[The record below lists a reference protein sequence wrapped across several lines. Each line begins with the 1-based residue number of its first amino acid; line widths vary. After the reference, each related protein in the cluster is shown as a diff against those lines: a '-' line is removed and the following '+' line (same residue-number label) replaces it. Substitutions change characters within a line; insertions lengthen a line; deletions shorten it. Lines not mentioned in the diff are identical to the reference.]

1 MASAQ
6 FQNFKDTLAK
16 VFMLDHAELD
26 FGIYRIMNQ
35 KRKEIEDYL
44 NNTLAAEVKQVL
56 EDNMG
61 SRVNELRT
69 QLRDA
74 ENNARSLGIDPN
86 NVPSIQTLKQQIA
99 TEGSPEDMENEVYS
113 HLSTFFRRYYDGGD
127 FISQRRYKKDV
138 YAIPYEGEE
147 VKLHWANADQYYI
160 KTSEYFRTYNF
171 KLSDGKLVEFTLKE
185 ASTEQNNNQ
194 NVNGMERRFAIYA
207 ECPVEVEGNVLHINF
222 TYELMP
228 KVTKQKDLLSV
239 AYEVAKP
246 LIPAEFAEVFSEHP
260 TDGNANRTLLEKHLT
275 DYVARNTF
283 DYFIHKDLKEF
294 LSRELD
300 FFIKNEVLFIDDI
313 NAKDEKEF
321 TQHLTVI
328 KALKVIGTKII
339 EFLSQIEN
347 FQKKL
352 WLKKKFVT
360 DCNWCITLDR
370 IDEELYEEIAAND
383 KQREEW
389 VKLFAID
396 EIRETPGDLMNPAKC
411 GYSNPLTVQFL
422 KENPYLLIDTAFF
435 SDAFKKK
442 LLATIDNIDEQCNGT
457 MINSE
462 NFQALNLLQEKCC
475 DTIKCIYIDPPYNA
489 KSSEILYKNTY
500 KHSSWLS
507 LMENRLQKGKFL
519 LNKKGVHITAI
530 DEVESNKLGILLKQV
545 MPQFDGMAC
554 VTAIINPSG
563 QQGKNFSTNGEN
575 LYFQY
580 YDLPNMLNKE
590 QRSEEDADVRN
601 FMNGA
606 VGEGGN
612 YLRETGK
619 NCFYP
624 IRVINNKVVGFGDV
638 CPDDFHP
645 GQRNVHNGDILEIYP
660 IDNDGVERKW
670 LFERGTV
677 EDIID
682 DLSVKERRNGEF
694 EIIRTKSRINFKTV
708 WTDNKY
714 SAKEY
719 GTNLLTKM
727 FGSGKANFS
736 FPKSLWAVYDCI
748 NIACNKDTKATIL
761 DYFAG
766 SGTTG
771 HAVIQLNRVDEGNRK
786 YLLIEMGDYFNTVT
800 KPRIQKAI
808 YSKDWNAGKPI
819 SREGISQ
826 CFKYMRLESYEDTLN
841 NLVAKTPAND
851 IFAGS
856 DQYKESYLLGY
867 MLDMETKDSLF
878 NSKWFEHP
886 FDVKLKVTKNNELIE
901 QKIDIVE
908 TFNYLIGLNVETMQW
923 PREGICIVEGK
934 TRKGEKTLV
943 IWRDVEKIS
952 NEKLEDIFT
961 RLDFSTKDSE
971 FDRIYING
979 DNNLQNLRT
988 DESHWKVLLTEE
1000 EFEKA
1005 MFSE

>member
-194 NVNGMERRFAIYA
+194 NVNGLERRFAIYE
-207 ECPVEVEGNVLHINF
+207 ECPVEVKGNILHINF

-228 KVTKQKDLLSV
+228 KATKQKDLLTA
-239 AYEVAKP
+239 AYDTAKP
-246 LIPAEFAEVFSEHP
+246 LIPAEFAEVFSERP
-260 TDGNANRTLLEKHLT
+260 TDGNSHRTLLEKHLT

-283 DYFIHKDLKEF
+283 DYFIHKDLKGF

-328 KALKVIGTKII
+328 KALKAIGTKII

-370 IDEELYEEIAAND
+370 INEEFYEEIAAND

-396 EIRETPGDLMNPAKC
+396 EIRETSGDLMNPGKY

-422 KENPYLLIDTAFF
+422 KENQYLLVDTAFY
-435 SDAFKKK
+435 DDTFKRK
-442 LLATIDNIDEQCNGT
+442 LIASIENIDTQCDGLL
-457 MINSE
+457 INSE
-462 NFQALNLLQEKCC
+462 NFQALNLLKEKYKSE
-475 DTIKCIYIDPPYNA
+475 IRCIYIDPPYNTSA
-489 KSSEILYKNTY
+489 SEIIYKNNY
-500 KHSSWLS
+500 KHSAWLS
-507 LMENRLQKGKFL
+507 LMDNRLSISSEYIQDNGMIQVAIDDMECHVLKLLLDSNFGQDNYVASLVVQHNPRGRADALHISPSHEYLHIYAKNYSMLESNQLVQSADDLKSKYGKVDDVAPYRELPFKRSGSNSRRIDRPNLFYPIYYNESTKQLSLTDDGSSIKILPLDQNGEERCWRWGIEKAKLL
-519 LNKKGVHITAI
+519 LNK
-530 DEVESNKLGILLKQV
+530 
-545 MPQFDGMAC
+545 
-554 VTAIINPSG
+554 
-563 QQGKNFSTNGEN
+563 
-575 LYFQY
+575 
-580 YDLPNMLNKE
+580 
-590 QRSEEDADVRN
+590 
-601 FMNGA
+601 
-606 VGEGGN
+606 
-612 YLRETGK
+612 
-619 NCFYP
+619 
-624 IRVINNKVVGFGDV
+624 
-638 CPDDFHP
+638 
-645 GQRNVHNGDILEIYP
+645 
-660 IDNDGVERKW
+660 
-670 LFERGTV
+670 
-677 EDIID
+677 DIIAK
-682 DLSVKERRNGEF
+682 LVKNKYVLY
-694 EIIRTKSRINFKTV
+694 TKDRLKVTIKPKTV
-708 WTDNKY
+708 WVDAKY
-714 SAKEY
+714 DASSY
-719 GTNLLTKM
+719 GTALLKDL
-727 FGSGKANFS
+727 FVKPDFS
-736 FPKSLWAVYDCI
+736 YPKSINAVHDALSIGCDDDSI
-748 NIACNKDTKATIL
+748 VM

-771 HAVIQLNRVDEGNRK
+771 HAIINLNREDGGHRK
-786 YLLIEMGDYFNTVT
+786 YILFEMGEYFNSTT
-800 KPRIQKAI
+800 KPRIQKNI
-808 YSKDWNAGKPI
+808 YSDTWRNGKPI

-841 NLVAKTPAND
+841 NLVPKSPASD

-934 TRKGEKTLV
+934 TSKGEKTLV

>member
-44 NNTLAAEVKQVL
+44 NNTLAAEVKHVL
-56 EDNMG
+56 EDNMS

-194 NVNGMERRFAIYA
+194 NVNGLERRFAIYE
-207 ECPVEVEGNVLHINF
+207 ECPVEVEGNILHINF

-228 KVTKQKDLLSV
+228 KATKQKDLLTA
-239 AYEVAKP
+239 AYDTAKP
-246 LIPAEFAEVFSEHP
+246 LIPAEFAEVFSERP
-260 TDGNANRTLLEKHLT
+260 TDGNSHRTLLEKHLT

-283 DYFIHKDLKEF
+283 DYFIHKDLKGF

-328 KALKVIGTKII
+328 KALKAIGTKII

-389 VKLFAID
+389 VKLFSID
-396 EIRETPGDLMNPAKC
+396 KIKFTEANGGLFDNSKT
-411 GYSNPLTVQFL
+411 GYSTPLTVQFL
-422 KENPYLLIDTAFF
+422 KENHYLVVDTKYF
-435 SDAFKKK
+435 SSDFKAR
-442 LLATIDNIDEQCNGT
+442 LLSHFENIDKDCDG
-457 MINSE
+457 ILIHSE
-462 NFQALNLLQEKCC
+462 NFQAINLIKEKYSQK
-475 DTIKCIYIDPPYNA
+475 IGAIYIDPPFNLNSDADYPYSTNYKDSTWLTLLQNRINLSKDLLTKQGIYFA
-489 KSSEILYKNTY
+489 RCDYHGNHFIRTVLDNEGLEYKSEILLKRSRNEAGSTKMDVTHEYLFMYTWPNVDVEKYKVERSLADIKWTGFLMAGDRNPPERTFLGITITPP
-500 KHSSWLS
+500 KGQHFSLVQPKVDKLLS
-507 LMENRLQKGKFL
+507 EFHLRLRCKKCGSLYYEANSTQELEQKMKGKTDKF
-519 LNKKGVHITAI
+519 KFYDITSKTVFHGVKQLEYCK
-530 DEVESNKLGILLKQV
+530 DCGCKDFVVQYLGSPEEFVNDNWMDISSYSRNWDFQ
-545 MPQFDGMAC
+545 
-554 VTAIINPSG
+554 T
-563 QQGKNFSTNGEN
+563 EN
-575 LYFQY
+575 
-580 YDLPNMLNKE
+580 
-590 QRSEEDADVRN
+590 SEECL
-601 FMNGA
+601 
-606 VGEGGN
+606 E
-612 YLRETGK
+612 
-619 NCFYP
+619 
-624 IRVINNKVVGFGDV
+624 RVIRFTK
-638 CPDDFHP
+638 
-645 GQRNVHNGDILEIYP
+645 
-660 IDNDGVERKW
+660 DND
-670 LFERGTV
+670 
-677 EDIID
+677 I
-682 DLSVKERRNGEF
+682 
-694 EIIRTKSRINFKTV
+694 
-708 WTDNKY
+708 
-714 SAKEY
+714 
-719 GTNLLTKM
+719 
-727 FGSGKANFS
+727 
-736 FPKSLWAVYDCI
+736 
-748 NIACNKDTKATIL
+748 IL

-766 SGTTG
+766 SGTTP
-771 HAVIQLNRVDEGNRK
+771 ATAKKMNRRWIGVD
-786 YLLIEMGDYFNTVT
+786 MGDYFNGTTLKRMKCVYGGE
-800 KPRIQKAI
+800 KSGIGKAI
-808 YSKDWNAGKPI
+808 KG
-819 SREGISQ
+819 GI
-826 CFKYMRLESYEDTLN
+826 FKYMHLESYEDTLN
-841 NLVAKTPAND
+841 NLVTKTPAND

-908 TFNYLIGLNVETMQW
+908 TFDYLIGLNVETMQW

-943 IWRDVEKIS
+943 IWRDVEKID
-952 NEKLEDIFT
+952 NQKLEDIFS
-961 RLDFSTKDSE
+961 RLDFSTRDSE
-971 FDRIYING
+971 FDSIYIND

-988 DESHWKVLLTEE
+988 DKGHWKVLLTEE
-1000 EFEKA
+1000 EFQKA